1 MPRKTFLSFTVN
13 FLLKHYLFLRASQLN
28 RVAFNELWYFSCTD
42 QIFNTWR
49 QRVTWEQKRISR
61 QPASTMIRKLWE
73 RKQLCLT
80 AIDRSWCLLAHGRL
94 LFFIYK
100 CYKNLLLIA
109 NSMRISFLF
118 LIFILNCWL
127 AATTQISDKK
137 QYLKQL
143 IKQCQDIDRLII
155 DIQTI
160 TFNLD
165 QNVVLAGHL
174 NS

>member
-1 MPRKTFLSFTVN
+1 
-13 FLLKHYLFLRASQLN
+13 
-28 RVAFNELWYFSCTD
+28 
-42 QIFNTWR
+42 
-49 QRVTWEQKRISR
+49 
-61 QPASTMIRKLWE
+61 
-73 RKQLCLT
+73 
-80 AIDRSWCLLAHGRL
+80 
-94 LFFIYK
+94 
-100 CYKNLLLIA
+100 
-109 NSMRISFLF
+109 MRISFLF